1 MAGREFNATISINGQ
16 VDASVIRAVAD
27 ISGELETL
35 QRTALE
41 SASATDRLSATID
54 LQSDELKKAQ
64 RAYQDYILSGEQS
77 SEQAQELKEKIE
89 QLANELG
96 NNKRKLSDA
105 EEAAENLAG
114 ELADTGD
121 AAADTSD
128 GFTVMKGAMADLVA
142 DGISSLIGSCVD
154 AVKSIGSLSAETQEY
169 REDMSKLQTAF
180 TTMGH
185 TTEEGT
191 EVYKELFSV
200 FGEEDRAVEAAQQIA
215 ALADNEAEMVRMTN
229 IATGI
234 WGRWGDA
241 LPAEAAMEAVNAT
254 AKIGTVQGNLADAL
268 EWSGVNLDD
277 FNKALEGMN
286 SEEERSEYILK
297 TLEGLYGTAADN
309 YRETNASIIES
320 RRATSDNTDAL
331 AKAGETLEPL
341 MTQFTL
347 FKTELL
353 VGLMPAIQ
361 GITTA
366 LMDSLT
372 WMRENEG
379 AVIAIA
385 AIVGYLTTVLL
396 IHKAVKAIKLAMD
409 AAEVTSV
416 WGLVAANWS
425 LFASEMAVL
434 WPILLIVAAI
444 AAVIAIVILCIKYW
458 DKIKAAAMSA
468 VDWIVG
474 AWNTVATWFNDN
486 VIQPIVGFFVGLW
499 NGIVGIFQS
508 VIDWV
513 KTNWK
518 SILLFIVNPFAGV
531 FSYLYNNFDGFR
543 NFIDNFIQKITDGFK
558 NMVNGIKNF
567 FVNGFQS
574 LAGII
579 KQPINAVIS
588 IINGAID
595 GINSIGFDIPEWV
608 PVIGGQKF
616 ALDIPK
622 LPMLAT
628 GGFTEGISIAG
639 EKGVEAVISF
649 DPAYRDENISY
660 WAKAGRMLGVDSSD
674 FFLGVGGG
682 TGTTIDLG
690 GITFAP
696 NITITG
702 NANKSDIIKAIEDEY
717 PEFLDML
724 EEYLI
729 ERGNVVYA

>member
-64 RAYQDYILSGEQS
+64 KAYQDYILSGEQS

-105 EEAAENLAG
+105 EEAAEDLAG
-114 ELADTGD
+114 ELSDTGE
-121 AAADTSD
+121 AAADASD

-142 DGISSLIGSCVD
+142 NGISSLIGGCVD

-215 ALADNEAEMVRMTN
+215 ALADNEAEMIRMTN

-234 WGRWGDA
+234 WGRWGDS
-241 LPAEAAMEAVNAT
+241 LPAEAAMEAINAT

-366 LMDSLT
+366 MMDSLT

-416 WGLVAANWS
+416 WGLVAANWA
-425 LFASEMAVL
+425 LFTAEMAVL
-434 WPILLIVAAI
+434 WPIMLIVAAI

-458 DKIKAAAMSA
+458 DEIKAAVSTAIDA
-468 VDWIVG
+468 IKN
-474 AWNTVATWFNDN
+474 A
-486 VIQPIVGFFVGLW
+486 LL
-499 NGIVGIFQS
+499 S
-508 VIDWV
+508 VVEWV

-518 SILLFIVNPFAGV
+518 SILLFLINPFAGV

-543 NFIDNFIQKITDGFK
+543 NFIDNFIQKIKDGFQ
-558 NMVNGIKNF
+558 NMVEGIKNF
-567 FVNGFQS
+567 FVTGFQS
-574 LAGII
+574 LAGLL
-579 KQPINAVIS
+579 KAPINAVIS

-595 GINSIGFDIPEWV
+595 GINSIGFDIPDWV
-608 PVIGGQKF
+608 PGIGGQKF
-616 ALDIPK
+616 SVNIPN

-628 GGFTEGISIAG
+628 GGFTDGISIAG

-690 GITFAP
+690 GVTFAP

-702 NANKSDIIKAIEDEY
+702 NASKSDIIKAIEDEY